1 MKRTNKGMIPFWDYI
16 GIEETLLEKGY
27 AELKI
32 TIQPSFCREEERFME
47 ALLPRLLTRQLVQ
60 LSGLLFLR
68 KKMPV
73 QLN

>member
-1 MKRTNKGMIPFWDYI
+1 MKRTGKGMIPFWDYI

-32 TIQPSFCREEERFME
+32 TIQPQLLQGRERFME
-47 ALLPRLLTRQLVQ
+47 ALLPRLSMRRLVQ
-60 LSGLLFLR
+60 LCGLLFLR
-68 KKMPV
+68 LKVPV